1 VGAQGVY
8 SFWGMNGNMIVSP
21 NCLAALLFDAA
32 IQFSDAPQVKI
43 LPETPA
49 ERAASA
55 ERMSAIAELIEDVA
69 RRSGE
74 EDKVKLMEMMSTI
87 DEYLRAVR

>member
-8 SFWGMNGNMIVSP
+8 SFWGMDGNTFVSRK
-21 NCLAALLFDAA
+21 CLAALLFDAA
-32 IQFSDAPQVKI
+32 AQFRDAPQVKL
-43 LPETPA
+43 LPETKA
-49 ERAASA
+49 ERIASS
-55 ERMSAIAELIEDVA
+55 ERMSAIAEVIEDVA